1 MDGPEPPRW
10 SCNPPEM
17 QEKRRGGGDGEWRP
31 GRTAG
36 KTLFE
41 HRHEPESGGGG
52 WRSGKKG
59 GSEILYRNFLSI

>member
-1 MDGPEPPRW
+1 
-10 SCNPPEM
+10 M